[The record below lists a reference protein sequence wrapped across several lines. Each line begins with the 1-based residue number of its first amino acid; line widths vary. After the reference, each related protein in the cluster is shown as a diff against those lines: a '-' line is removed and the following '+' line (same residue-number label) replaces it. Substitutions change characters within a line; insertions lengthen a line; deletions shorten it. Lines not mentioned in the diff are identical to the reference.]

1 MRTKIAYL
9 FLLCFMLFSC
19 ADEKESKS
27 DKSIPKSVKQKEGL
41 QNLNISILLDLS
53 DRIDTVKYHNSAMEQ
68 YQRDAHYIST
78 VAKNFVNH
86 LRNKRVRSLDD
97 KISIF
102 FDPVPKNPQINQL
115 SSDLKFHITRQNA
128 SLELLDNIETT
139 YSKIPV
145 QIYELA
151 LKDGKYVGS
160 DTWGFFKN
168 KVKNFCVEENYRNVL
183 VILTDG
189 YIFHKDNKRIEGTQ
203 TSYLVPQL
211 IRANGLNKSDWKTK
225 IEDKEYGFIPA
236 NNELE
241 NLEVLVLG
249 IRPDSDNVYEEEV
262 IKFYWKEWFEN
273 MDVGRNDIR
282 SNDLPTDMEKIIDDF
297 FIGK

>member
-1 MRTKIAYL
+1 MKQKIVILLL
-9 FLLCFMLFSC
+9 FCFMLFSC

-27 DKSIPKSVKQKEGL
+27 NETNPKLEKQNGGL
-41 QNLNISILLDLS
+41 QNLNVSILLDLS
-53 DRIDTVKYHNSAMEQ
+53 DRIDTIKYANSAMEQ
-68 YQRDAHYIST
+68 YQRDAHYIRT
-78 VAKNFVNH
+78 IAKNFVNH

-128 SLELLDNIETT
+128 TLELLDEIENI
-139 YSKIPV
+139 YSKTPL

-168 KVKNFCVEENYRNVL
+168 KVKNYCIEENYRNVL
-183 VILTDG
+183 IILTDG
-189 YIFHKDNKRIEGTQ
+189 YIYHKDNKREEGKQ
-203 TSYLVPQL
+203 TSYLIPQL
-211 IRANGLNKSDWKTK
+211 IRANGLNKNDWQTK
-225 IEDKEYGFIPA
+225 IEEKGYGFIPA
-236 NNELE
+236 INELE

-273 MDVGRNDIR
+273 MDVGHYGIR